1 MIIRNMN
8 EKDIAQVCTI
18 ENETFSRPWKEHD
31 FLSAINGE
39 DNIYL
44 VVEEEGQIL
53 AYCGLWGVIEEG
65 HINNVAV
72 KKEFHKRGIASKML
86 KELIERG
93 RKKGLESFTLEV
105 RIGNVNAIRL
115 YEKLGFEKIGIRP
128 SFYDKPREDGLVMWL
143 Y

>member
-1 MIIRNMN
+1 MIIRNMK
-8 EKDIAQVCTI
+8 EKDIPQVCMI
-18 ENETFSRPWKEHD
+18 EKETFSKSWKDHD
-31 FLSAINGE
+31 FLASINSE

-44 VVEEEGQIL
+44 VAEEDGEIL

-72 KKEFHKRGIASKML
+72 VKSHQKRGVAYKML

-105 RIGNVNAIRL
+105 RVGNVNAINL
-115 YEKLGFEKIGIRP
+115 YKKLEFKEIGIRP
-128 SFYDKPREDGLVMWL
+128 NFYDKPREDGLIMWL